1 MTGSQNLH
9 FNYPLIKFRNTDIN
23 KNFWKMTFTNTFG
36 YLVFK
41 CKKVNVQVHLYREKV
56 TLLS

>member
-9 FNYPLIKFRNTDIN
+9 FNYLLIKFCNTDIN

-41 CKKVNVQVHLYREKV
+41 CKKNKC
-56 TLLS
+56 SSASSS